1 MSFHQALEVAQ
12 APQSRFFFGSPCRFV
27 PRIDFTCHLLI
38 PSLLR
43 KGDTTNL
50 STWDH
55 CRVFLS
61 MRLVSTSP
69 RWQFL
74 VKGEQA

>member
-1 MSFHQALEVAQ
+1 MTFAQ
-12 APQSRFFFGSPCRFV
+12 AMEMAQSPVSRFFFGSPCRFV
-27 PRIDFTCHLLI
+27 ARIDFTCHLFV
-38 PSLLR
+38 PALLR

-61 MRLVSTSP
+61 ACLNSTSP
-69 RWQFL
+69 RWQHL
-74 VKGEQA
+74 TNWRER